1 MQFEKMKVKELKAI
15 IAKYKKEHVLSN
27 YSKLKKKQL
36 VEILNSKFDLK
47 DGKIYLKNKSV
58 AIIDS
63 ASTGQLPTMQDNSG
77 LTKGQIT
84 FNKSISAIERKANL
98 GKQRGFAK
106 RIRGNE

>member
-47 DGKIYLKNKSV
+47 DGKIYLKSV
-58 AIIDS
+58 V
-63 ASTGQLPTMQDNSG
+63 TH
-77 LTKGQIT
+77 
-84 FNKSISAIERKANL
+84 RKKL
-98 GKQRGFAK
+98 RKK
-106 RIRGNE
+106 

>member
-47 DGKIYLKNKSV
+47 DGKIYLKSV
-58 AIIDS
+58 VCRHPPKKIKEKNSAAIIDTIYRS
-63 ASTGQLPTMQDNSG
+63 
-77 LTKGQIT
+77 IT
-84 FNKSISAIERKANL
+84 NDAR
-98 GKQRGFAK
+98 
-106 RIRGNE
+106 